1 MTRINLLPSE
11 ERAKAAREQGIA
23 LAILA
28 LVVIVALLGGLY
40 LLSYRQLSPKQE
52 KVDEVNAQVAQQQAM
67 VASLQPYETMQTQSE
82 QMAQTSLQIYNSR
95 VLMSSILEEVSLL
108 IPDNV
113 SLGAMTVTVPAT
125 MVAGSAITGG
135 GGGSTAST
143 ASSSTDLKLQGN
155 CKDFSQVAEFMTRL
169 GLMPQLQ
176 NINLANAAKDKTTG
190 LVTFEIDAGLRPF
203 TTPPPQSVSSGG
215 GQ

>member
-23 LAILA
+23 FAILA

-52 KVDEVNAQVAQQQAM
+52 KIDEATAQVAQQQAV
-67 VASLQPYETMQTQSE
+67 VASLQPYETMQTQSQE
-82 QMAQTSLQIYNSR
+82 MAQTSLQIYNSR

-113 SLGAMTVTVPAT
+113 SLSTMTITVPST
-125 MVAGSAITGG
+125 MIAGSAITGG
-135 GGGSTAST
+135 GGSATSTT
-143 ASSSTDLKLQGN
+143 SSSTDLKLQGN

-176 NINLANAAKDKTTG
+176 NIALANAAKDKNSG

-203 TTPPPQSVSSGG
+203 TTPPPQSISSGG

>member
-1 MTRINLLPSE
+1 MTRINLLPTE

-28 LVVIVALLGGLY
+28 LVVIVAMLGGLY
-40 LLSYRQLSPKQE
+40 LLSYRQLGPKQQQI
-52 KVDEVNAQVAQQQAM
+52 DEVNAQVAQQQAL
-67 VASLQPYETMQTQSE
+67 VASLQPYETMQTQSQ
-82 QMAQTSLQIYNSR
+82 QMAATGLQIYNSR
-95 VLMSSILEEVSLL
+95 VLISSILEEVSLL

-113 SLGAMTVTVPAT
+113 SLSNMTMTVPPT
-125 MVAGSAITGG
+125 MIAGSAITSNGSSTSTS
-135 GGGSTAST
+135 STAST
-143 ASSSTDLKLQGN
+143 DVKLQGN
-155 CKDFSQVAEFMTRL
+155 CKDFTQIAEFMTRL

-176 NINLANAAKDKTTG
+176 NITLVTAAKDKNTG